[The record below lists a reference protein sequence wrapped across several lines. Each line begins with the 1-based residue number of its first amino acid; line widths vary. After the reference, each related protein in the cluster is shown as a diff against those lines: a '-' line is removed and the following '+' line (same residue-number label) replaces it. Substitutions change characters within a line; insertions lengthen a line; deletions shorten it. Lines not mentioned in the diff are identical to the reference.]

1 MSNYLAIATVTATL
15 QRLLQASIQA
25 DVEGARVTTLRPE
38 NLGEGAPESGVN
50 IFLYQ
55 ILSNTAFG
63 NSQMAGRQCRH
74 EGGKKS
80 LVALDLHYLFS
91 FYGNEVE
98 LEAQRLLGSTL
109 RTLED
114 FGNLTPAVLQDT
126 IDNRAYPFLAN
137 SDLPEQAEAIRVE
150 RQDLER
156 DELST
161 LWSTFFD
168 TAYLLS
174 VAYKVNV
181 VLVEGDIP
189 ARRALPVRDRH
200 LGALPTGVK
209 PVIEQVLCS
218 AGRYSPI
225 LRDSTLLIRGK
236 QLKSPHARIKLGS
249 HLLEPQ
255 SLSSNQAV
263 LDLGTIPVEHLRA
276 GIQGVQVVH
285 PRQQSRSVF
294 VDRDPT
300 YTSVAER
307 GRATVAAPPRPEGE
321 LQWVESIV
329 EPFVL
334 RPTICNISLEA
345 VVGSEDDPRSGR
357 IHLVFDLMVAGS
369 SRVILALNEWSR
381 TDPAEYIF
389 VAKPREQDRTEIEVL
404 ITGVRAGEYLV
415 RATIDGAESL
425 LQVDLEP
432 QSPTYEQYIGPL
444 LTVP

>member
-55 ILSNTAFG
+55 ILSSTAFG
-63 NSQMAGRQCRH
+63 NSQMAGRQWRH

-80 LVALDLHYLFS
+80 LVALDLHYILS
-91 FYGNEVE
+91 FYGDE
-98 LEAQRLLGSTL
+98 LELESQRLLGSTL

-114 FGNLTPAVLQDT
+114 LGNLTPAILQDT
-126 IDNRAYPFLAN
+126 IDNRAYPFLAD
-137 SDLPEQAEAIRVE
+137 SDLPEQSEAIRIE
-150 RQDLER
+150 RQDLDR

-200 LGALPTGVK
+200 LGALPTGLK

-225 LRDSTLLIRGK
+225 LRDSTLLIRGR
-236 QLKSPHARIKLGS
+236 QLESPHTRIKLGS

-263 LDLGTIPVEHLRA
+263 LDLGAIPVEHLRA
-276 GIQGVQVVH
+276 GIQGLQVVY
-285 PRQQSRSVF
+285 PRSQSRSVF
-294 VDRDPT
+294 TDRPT
-300 YTSVAER
+300 SPAAAER
-307 GRATVAAPPRPEGE
+307 SRAAIATPPRPESE

-334 RPTICNISLEA
+334 RPTIGTISLEA

-357 IHLVFDLMVAGS
+357 MHLVFDLMVAAS
-369 SRVILALNEWSR
+369 SRVIVALNERSR

-389 VAKPREQDRTEIEVL
+389 VAQPRDQDSNAIEVL
-404 ITGVRAGEYLV
+404 LTGVRAGEYLI

-425 LQVDLEP
+425 LQVDLDP
-432 QSPTYEQYIGPL
+432 QSPTYEEYIGPL
-444 LTVP
+444 LTVS